1 MADEEGVQ
9 DMNTESSQRAMPNRT
24 YRPDHLVITTSQLEM
39 LWLTKVKGFT
49 VIQTN
54 LIPRQNTLGQIRYTR
69 RWMLDGAE
77 K

>member
-1 MADEEGVQ
+1 MSSEV
-9 DMNTESSQRAMPNRT
+9 SQRPMSKRNYQPE
-24 YRPDHLVITTSQLEM
+24 HLVVTTSQLEM